1 MAAPFISQWRF
12 HLLFLAVGCAFLA
25 VLGRLY
31 HLHVVEQ
38 DDLAAMALANRRTS
52 ITSEARR
59 GEIFDARGHLLAS
72 TRPIIAVGVDPILIR
87 DIDVERLSELAAILN
102 MPLSEVQRRALT
114 RSRTTTREDGSEVT
128 RPIRWAPLGTVDE
141 ATFDRIAE
149 LRIRAVYG
157 NRRFE
162 RFYPAGQMAAHVLGF
177 VNREGTAVSGVERF
191 MDFYLRGQNGWKQT
205 EKDGRRRELAQFREL
220 EVHPRDGMGVEL
232 TIDLVIQTIVENQ
245 IQKLVD
251 EFSPDGV
258 SIIVTEARTGSILA
272 LGNYPT
278 FNPNE
283 FQTAPIDHHRNRA
296 ITDVLEPG
304 STFKIVPIAA
314 ALEEGLITPETI
326 IDCGQPVVEFRG
338 RNLRL
343 PNDTSRLGEVPV
355 TVMVAR
361 SSNRGSSIVG
371 MKLGEERLHSYSRA
385 FGFGQMT
392 HLGLT
397 GEVRGTL
404 HPVRAWDG
412 LTITRLP
419 AGYAVNA
426 TPLQIHMA
434 TSVIAAGGILYQ
446 PRLISRVVDV
456 DRSTVLDFPPRQRH
470 RVISQETADIM
481 ADMLVDVVSTQGT
494 ARRAII
500 AGHAIAGKTG
510 TTRKIVDGR
519 YTQHEHIA
527 SFSGFF
533 PAHDPRI
540 VITVIVDNA
549 RMQGVGFGGL
559 VAAPAFREIAEQII
573 TYLSIPE
580 SPRHRRLLAN
590 Q

>member
-1 MAAPFISQWRF
+1 
-12 HLLFLAVGCAFLA
+12 
-25 VLGRLY
+25 
-31 HLHVVEQ
+31 
-38 DDLAAMALANRRTS
+38 
-52 ITSEARR
+52 
-59 GEIFDARGHLLAS
+59 
-72 TRPIIAVGVDPILIR
+72 
-87 DIDVERLSELAAILN
+87 
-102 MPLSEVQRRALT
+102 
-114 RSRTTTREDGSEVT
+114 
-128 RPIRWAPLGTVDE
+128 
-141 ATFDRIAE
+141 
-149 LRIRAVYG
+149 
-157 NRRFE
+157 
-162 RFYPAGQMAAHVLGF
+162 MAAHLLGF
-177 VNREGTAVSGVERF
+177 VNREGAAVAGVERF

-205 EKDGRRRELAQFREL
+205 EKDGRRRELAQFRDL
-220 EVHPRDGMGVEL
+220 EVHPTDGLGVEL

-245 IQKLVD
+245 IQKLVE

-258 SIIVTEARTGSILA
+258 SIIVSDATNGSILA

-283 FQTAPIDHHRNRA
+283 FWASPVDHHRNRA
-296 ITDVLEPG
+296 LSDVLEPG

-314 ALEEGLITPETI
+314 ALEERLITPETI
-326 IDCGQPVVEFRG
+326 IDCSQAVVEFRG

-343 PNDTSRLGEVPV
+343 PSDTSRLGEVPV
-355 TVMVAR
+355 TTLVAK
-361 SSNRGSSIVG
+361 SSNRGSSIIG
-371 MKLGEERLHSYSRA
+371 MKLGEQRLHSYSQA

-392 HLGLT
+392 HFGLT

-426 TPLQIHMA
+426 TPMQIHMA
-434 TSVIAAGGILYQ
+434 TSVIASGGILYQ
-446 PRLISRVVDV
+446 PRLVSRVVDAN
-456 DRSTVLDFPPRQRH
+456 RETILDFNPRQRH
-470 RVISQETADIM
+470 RVISQETAEIM
-481 ADMLVDVVSTQGT
+481 ADMLVDVVSNQGT

-500 AGHAIAGKTG
+500 PGHAIAGKTG

-519 YTQHEHIA
+519 YTNQEHIA

-559 VAAPAFREIAEQII
+559 VAAPAFREIAEQVI

-580 SPRHRRLLAN
+580 SPRNRRLLAT